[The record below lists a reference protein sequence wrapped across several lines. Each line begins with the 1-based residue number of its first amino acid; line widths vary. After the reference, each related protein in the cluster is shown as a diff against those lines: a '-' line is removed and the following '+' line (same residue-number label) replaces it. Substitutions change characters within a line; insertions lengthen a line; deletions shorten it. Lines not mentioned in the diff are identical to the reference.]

1 MKGNECERNE
11 RFVESLAKKGWRKWE
26 WERVKKGASR
36 KKRRWTKN
44 LNWNISEIRIV
55 PGPKEARFPHL
66 WHAGPTATSGP
77 NHHHHQHRA
86 CHDYFRWTAT
96 ASGIG
101 DRLSRSPRPITIT
114 ISAIMNKKEKKNNNN
129 ITFNKHHHRPP
140 LLLDERTMADW
151 PEERWACIHDLLID
165 GCFCRLVISRK

>member
-36 KKRRWTKN
+36 KTRRWTKN

-114 ISAIMNKKEKKNNNN
+114 ISAIMNKKEKKTIIISPLTNT
-129 ITFNKHHHRPP
+129 ITV
-140 LLLDERTMADW
+140 LLFYSMKEQW
-151 PEERWACIHDLLID
+151 PT
-165 GCFCRLVISRK
+165 GRKNGEPAFTIF

>member
-1 MKGNECERNE
+1 MIERERMWESINEACVKEHTNESEKGI
-11 RFVESLAKKGWRKWE
+11 LMGP
-26 WERVKKGASR
+26 WERKEGMRESVWKR
-36 KKRRWTKN
+36 KQEDTRRWTKN

-77 NHHHHQHRA
+77 NHHHNQHRA
-86 CHDYFRWTAT
+86 CHDYFRWAAT

-114 ISAIMNKKEKKNNNN
+114 ISAIMNKISPLTNTTTVLLFCSMKEQWPTGQNNGEPSFT
-129 ITFNKHHHRPP
+129 IF
-140 LLLDERTMADW
+140 
-151 PEERWACIHDLLID
+151 
-165 GCFCRLVISRK
+165 